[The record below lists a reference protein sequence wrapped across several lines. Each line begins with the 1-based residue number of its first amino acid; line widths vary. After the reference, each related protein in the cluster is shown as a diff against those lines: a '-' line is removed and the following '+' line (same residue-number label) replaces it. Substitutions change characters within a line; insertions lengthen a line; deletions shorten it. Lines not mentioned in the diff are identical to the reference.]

1 MVAAIHAETLDKIQY
16 MNPLKLNNQNS
27 LDAGLEE
34 IRKRK
39 IFESVFM
46 CGCV

>member
-1 MVAAIHAETLDKIQY
+1 MVAAKHAETLDKIKY
-16 MNPLKLNNQNS
+16 MNLLKLNDQNT

-46 CGCV
+46 C

>member
-16 MNPLKLNNQNS
+16 MILLKLSNQNTLYAS
-27 LDAGLEE
+27 FEE

-39 IFESVFM
+39 IFESVFI
-46 CGCV
+46 C

>member
-1 MVAAIHAETLDKIQY
+1 VAAIHAETLDKIQC
-16 MNPLKLNNQNS
+16 MILLKLSNQNT

-46 CGCV
+46 C

>member
-1 MVAAIHAETLDKIQY
+1 MKIVAAIHAEMLDKIQY
-16 MNPLKLNNQNS
+16 MILLKLSNQNT

-34 IRKRK
+34 IRKIK

-46 CGCV
+46 C